1 MAEQKTDWTERELG
15 ALWTKTS
22 GTSGDKYMTGQLE
35 IDGKKIDII
44 VFVNKHKGDNEKAPS
59 LRVYRDTPRD
69 GATQASS
76 KPAPKKQVED
86 DIPF

>member
-22 GTSGDKYMTGQLE
+22 NGGDKYMTGHVE
-35 IDGKKIDII
+35 IDGVKHDLIL
-44 VFVNKHKGDNEKAPS
+44 FPNKHKGDNEKAPS

-69 GATQASS
+69 GTAQASS